1 MSSTRQLGAS
11 GSLLRSN
18 SDPEPKSAD
27 CRPTDRNRL
36 ASALRIEASSST
48 TKTMGVDFGSSFIDR
63 QGWGPPRSRSE
74 SIREANQPLSESME
88 HQRWPEQSGALPVS
102 DDRARDA
109 GLC

>member
-1 MSSTRQLGAS
+1 MSSTRQLGTS

-48 TKTMGVDFGSSFIDR
+48 TKTMGVDLGSSFIDR
-63 QGWGPPRSRSE
+63 RVGGPPDYGVNRSVKQINRSRKASNTNAGR
-74 SIREANQPLSESME
+74 S
-88 HQRWPEQSGALPVS
+88 SGHPPAS
-102 DDRARDA
+102 DDRA
-109 GLC
+109 